1 MGHQDTV
8 TCCAALGIGCIISGG
23 GDGSLRIWDC
33 DTSESVR
40 ILSGHRLEVSCVAVQ
55 ADGTV
60 VSGSLD
66 GTLRVHDAASAE
78 VLRTFAAHTEGIVA
92 MCVAG
97 VKCASSDGK
106 TLLLWETATGRS
118 KRLDG
123 HRAAVT
129 CLQCLG
135 EERVVSASSDET
147 VRVWMTST
155 GACLRVVQSLGE
167 APCSLS
173 VLGNGNLVVGLE
185 TARSLSVL
193 DADSYDVLR
202 ILHDG
207 LLDPSTVCALDD
219 DRVIAASLDDTVLRL
234 WNTSVEVD
242 VDRDA
247 HSA

>member
-1 MGHQDTV
+1 
-8 TCCAALGIGCIISGG
+8 
-23 GDGSLRIWDC
+23 
-33 DTSESVR
+33 
-40 ILSGHRLEVSCVAVQ
+40 
-55 ADGTV
+55 
-60 VSGSLD
+60 
-66 GTLRVHDAASAE
+66 
-78 VLRTFAAHTEGIVA
+78 

-247 HSA
+247 HSAYRGESCVVPLPLPPTPTPALLQVSACRASSTSGMAGSPRPTLAYSCGMR